1 MPSGSRVMSSSSGAA
16 GYSGYYQEAPE
27 SAYAAG
33 HGAMAYSEQSTDY
46 AQDARQAHGF
56 ANTYNP
62 SGPQLLYGVQP
73 AAGQGAVFDT
83 TQAYSSR
90 QHGGGMQIIT
100 PDVTTPAYY
109 TSDSATSGAVSLHTQ
124 AAHGGSAAA
133 VYQHQ
138 GAADSRGH
146 VAAAYGAGMVPLPST
161 TSSQPTSSTD
171 PGASSGSAVAA
182 PSSQDYAETN
192 ESYTA
197 YQRTLKDVFKNTKSG
212 ALAPASESLLSISD
226 WLLSR
231 VEALGL
237 ASDDEDLYE
246 GRVKL
251 WKNFNNAWLGLLEKQ
266 KEMMWYG
273 KKLHRSQSLVSFEDL
288 QKMAR
293 ELVRLCDGI
302 ERFGLVDYDYG
313 VWEERIMAILTECV
327 ELYRMAEED
336 ATGAT
341 SGPSS
346 QQG

>member
-1 MPSGSRVMSSSSGAA
+1 MSSSSGAA

-62 SGPQLLYGVQP
+62 SGPQLLYAILQP
-73 AAGQGAVFDT
+73 LAPFLFIHKPHTVVLRLQSTNTKAQPIVEDMW
-83 TQAYSSR
+83 R
-90 QHGGGMQIIT
+90 QHMER
-100 PDVTTPAYY
+100 AWF
-109 TSDSATSGAVSLHTQ
+109 H
-124 AAHGGSAAA
+124 
-133 VYQHQ
+133 
-138 GAADSRGH
+138 SRAQP
-146 VAAAYGAGMVPLPST
+146 VRSPLPA
-161 TSSQPTSSTD
+161 QIREP
-171 PGASSGSAVAA
+171 
-182 PSSQDYAETN
+182 
-192 ESYTA
+192 
-197 YQRTLKDVFKNTKSG
+197 R
-212 ALAPASESLLSISD
+212 
-226 WLLSR
+226 
-231 VEALGL
+231 L

-313 VWEERIMAILTECV
+313 VWEERIMAKWQKKTLPAPRADRVHNKARLSNCERSISIC
-327 ELYRMAEED
+327 D
-336 ATGAT
+336 NIII
-341 SGPSS
+341 SS
-346 QQG
+346 ADF